1 MKRKVLVLGR
11 TGMLGHMVY
20 RVLKGADS
28 LEVHGTRPDDR
39 QDVCYYDVLEGI
51 DRLAAICDRSS
62 GYDYFI
68 NCIGILAAKI
78 RPDEPLSVRRGIKL
92 NALFPHELS
101 AFAMPRR
108 IRIIHISTDGVFLG
122 NAESYDED
130 AHHDCNDLY
139 GITKSLGEVV
149 AENFLNFRCSIV
161 GPSPYE
167 RGGLL
172 EWFLGQPEGSTV
184 SGYTDQIWHGIST
197 YQFAKLC
204 FEIIK
209 KDHFDMLR
217 EESSVFHFAPN
228 EPVSKYELVCLF
240 RDAFKK
246 SVKVRAAESDGK
258 AFKRILSTRYK
269 RLKEIYRHSISAKEM
284 VSELAVY
291 MKSNE
296 KENYSG

>member
-1 MKRKVLVLGR
+1 
-11 TGMLGHMVY
+11 MVY
-20 RVLKGADS
+20 QVLSQSEDF
-28 LEVHGTRPDDR
+28 EVHGTRPDDR
-39 QDVCYYDVLEGI
+39 HDAFYFDVESGMTT
-51 DRLAAICDRSS
+51 LAAICDRSG

-68 NCIGILAAKI
+68 NCIGMLAAKI
-78 RPDEPLSVRRGIKL
+78 KPEEPVSVRRGIKL

-130 AHHDCNDLY
+130 APHDCNDLY

-172 EWFLGQPEGSTV
+172 EWFFSQPEGSTV
-184 SGYTDQIWHGIST
+184 SGYTDQIWHGVST

-204 FEIIK
+204 LSIIE

-217 EESSVFHFAPN
+217 EQSPVFHFAPN
-228 EPVSKYELVCLF
+228 EPVSKYELISLF
-240 RDAFKK
+240 RKAFKK
-246 SVKVRAAESDGK
+246 SVKVRASESDGK
-258 AFKRILSTRYK
+258 AFKRILSTKYK
-269 RLKEIYRHSISAKEM
+269 KLKEVYRHGISAAEM
-284 VSELAVY
+284 VSELAAY
-291 MKSNE
+291 MKSNK